1 MDYLRDR
8 RVVLG
13 IGGAFA
19 LIAAVGIALG
29 LKAGDDGPVQPPP
42 ASKGGL
48 VVQTGEADQ
57 SLNDAQLLRC
67 FVGGKFVGS
76 ATLADCARRN
86 GVAAGSLDVG
96 IDETGALAAAPVDGG
111 PLITPL
117 PPAPAAPLPAPAA
130 TPAAL
135 PDAVPQGPVGA
146 CWRHAGDW
154 RRLPSDMNLNG
165 CVQALFAG
173 RCERPGSASYGRWGE
188 QTLRLVPG
196 RVEISSD
203 NRSFRLL
210 VEQAAGQCGLPPVG

>member
-29 LKAGDDGPVQPPP
+29 LKAGDDAPVQPPP

-57 SLNDAQLLRC
+57 TLSDGQMLRC
-67 FVGGKFVGS
+67 FVGGKFVGA

-96 IDETGALAAAPVDGG
+96 IDETGALAAAPTEGG

-117 PPAPAAPLPAPAA
+117 PPGAGAGPGSASIAPPPVDPAVA
-130 TPAAL
+130 
-135 PDAVPQGPVGA
+135 QGPVNA
-146 CWRHAGDW
+146 CWRHADDW
-154 RRLPSDMNLNG
+154 RRLPSDMSLNG

-173 RCERPGSASYGRWGE
+173 RCERSGSASYGRWGE

-210 VEQAAGQCGLPPVG
+210 VEQPAGQCGLPPVS